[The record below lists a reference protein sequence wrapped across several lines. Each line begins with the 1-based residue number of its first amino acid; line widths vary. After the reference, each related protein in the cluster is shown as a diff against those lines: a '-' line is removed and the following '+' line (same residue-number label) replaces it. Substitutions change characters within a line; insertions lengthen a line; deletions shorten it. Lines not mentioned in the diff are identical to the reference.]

1 MPRIPLYNQGM
12 GSAVQLAAERLSPR
26 ADVGAFTAPGR
37 ALASAAEQ
45 IGDVAFRFGQEEK
58 KRETR
63 RVSEQLKNE
72 IDTEMLEFNLN
83 DQSLST
89 EEYMGKV
96 GSIQKKYYDRIDGLN
111 VTPSQREAIKSI
123 ANNNLNTSFVNG
135 KIKAFQ
141 RGQAVYAKEL
151 NTTYTNSI
159 DKAVAF
165 PQLQDE
171 IFADIQQRFNDAD
184 SSGLVAAGLIK
195 WTPEDFKNSVRDQG
209 FARDVDSASS
219 SVQLDAL
226 RVNVEQSGATLK
238 QKLALFNAIDLKRT
252 DISNRTFEQ
261 LDETLGEYEPT
272 RGEAKQ
278 IIDALEKRQ
287 NATVTL
293 DSGAVVPILSSD
305 MKGSDIRRSI
315 ALLESIQKET
325 DDALLN
331 STSNWIATT
340 ADATTEIG
348 PLVTS
353 AENEILKSDA
363 DSLPIVLDG
372 ILSGSKSILVDAKVA
387 YEAGDYVLAEQ
398 KVEQAQALLENE
410 LAGQYSLVNLG
421 TSTGASA
428 RSAMESSVSLMVN
441 INKDK
446 KEAAFLQRGK
456 DALGNGTFEN
466 VQSQYT
472 QPEINKMVDEAIAGK
487 PLQEQLAIA
496 ENNNVVIQDLKNI
509 IEAGAG
515 DILGA
520 SQDFEELSDTV
531 ELYKQTK
538 ARGTKVVN
546 NHVTNETDRAVYE
559 SILALESTGKDRV
572 EAIRIVN
579 QAFKSGID
587 INPRYDIIKP
597 EIDTIINQNVSS
609 WIFFSTGEKVTNRS
623 YVHEK
628 METLTKLYMRLG
640 KSGSDAAEMARKQ
653 ISESHMSLRG
663 MIIPIDRNFPPDL
676 PLLAELAAEDIY
688 NRNERDFKL
697 ADIELEDI
705 SIFPTP
711 GRTDEY
717 NVVVNGVPY
726 PFLTDEVID
735 GVSQYKV
742 AYTLDE
748 LNGLLDAMNELDKQE
763 RISKIN
769 RHKRMID
776 AVEVQFPPE
785 VAFP

>member
-1 MPRIPLYNQGM
+1 MPRIPLYNEGL
-12 GSAVQLAAERLSPR
+12 GTAVQLAAERLSPR

-37 ALASAAEQ
+37 ALASTAEQ

-58 KRETR
+58 RRETN

-72 IDTEMLEFNLN
+72 IDTEMLEYNLN

-89 EEYMGKV
+89 EEYMNNVK
-96 GSIQKKYYDRIDGLN
+96 SIQQRYAERIDGLD
-111 VTPSQREAIKSI
+111 VTPSQREAIRSF
-123 ANNNLNTSFVNG
+123 ANKNLNTSFVNG

-141 RGQAVYAKEL
+141 RGQFVYATEL

-171 IFADIQQRFNDAD
+171 IFSEIEQKYNDAD
-184 SSGLVAAGLIK
+184 TSGLVAAGLIK
-195 WTPEDFKNSVRDQG
+195 WTPQDFKNSVRDQG
-209 FARDVDSASS
+209 FARDIESSSS
-219 SVQLDAL
+219 SVQLDSL
-226 RVNVEQSGATLK
+226 RVNIEESGATLK
-238 QKLALFNAIDLKRT
+238 QKLALYNAIDVKRT
-252 DISNRTFEQ
+252 DISNKTFEQ
-261 LDETLGEYEPT
+261 IDETLAEFEPN
-272 RGEAKQ
+272 RAESLR
-278 IIDALEKRQ
+278 IIEALEGRD

-293 DSGAVVPILSSD
+293 ESGVVVPIRSSD

-315 ALLESIQKET
+315 ALVKSMLKET

-340 ADATTEIG
+340 ADASTDID

-372 ILSGSKSILVDAKVA
+372 ILSGSKSILIDAKVA
-387 YEAGDYVLAEQ
+387 YEEGEYELAEQ
-398 KVEQAQALLENE
+398 KVKQAQALLENE

-428 RSAMESSVSLMVN
+428 RSAMESSVSLLVN

-446 KEAAFLQRGK
+446 KEAAFLQEGK
-456 DALGNGTFEN
+456 NALDNGTFEN
-466 VQSQYT
+466 IRSQYT
-472 QPEINKMVDEAIAGK
+472 VPEINKMVNASIAGK

-496 ENNNVVIQDLKNI
+496 ENNNVVIQDLQNI
-509 IEAGAG
+509 LEAGAG

-520 SQDFEELSDTV
+520 SQDFEQIGNSV
-531 ELYKQTK
+531 ELYQQLKT
-538 ARGTKVVN
+538 RGTKTLN
-546 NHVTNETDRAVYE
+546 NHVTSDQDRAVYE
-559 SILALESTGKDRV
+559 SILSLESTGEERV
-572 EAIRIVN
+572 NAIRIVN
-579 QAFKSGID
+579 QAFNSGID
-587 INPRYDIIKP
+587 INPKYEIIKP

-609 WIFFSTGEKVTNRS
+609 WVFFSTGEKVTNRS

-640 KSGSDAAEMARKQ
+640 KSGTDAAEMARKQ

-663 MIIPIDRNFPPDL
+663 MIVPIDRNFPPDL

-697 ADIELEDI
+697 ADIDLEDI
-705 SIFPTP
+705 SVFPTP

-726 PFLTDEVID
+726 PFLTDEVVD
-735 GVSQYKV
+735 GVQQYKV

-776 AVEVQFPPE
+776 AIEVEFPPE